1 MIAAFFW
8 FDLGE
13 SIRVGFFRERFASHP
28 LATAAIFFMIYVVT
42 TALSLPTG
50 AVLTIIGGMIFGL
63 VTGTILVSFASTMGA
78 TLAFLCS
85 RFLLKDWV
93 QQKFSRYLEPI
104 NRGVGKDGAFYLFTL
119 RLIPVFPF
127 WVINLLTGLTP
138 IRTRT
143 YYWVSQLAMFP
154 ATVVYVYAGAELG
167 EVEEFSTTGI
177 LQPGLMVALVLLAI
191 FPFIARAIVAAVKRQ
206 RVYRGYQ
213 RPKCFDTNVLV
224 IGAGSGGL
232 VSAYI
237 AAAVKAKVALVEK
250 HQMGGDC
257 LNTGC
262 VPSKTLIRAA
272 NAAHDIRQA
281 DQLGIHTTGVAV
293 DFPKVMARV
302 KEVITQI
309 EPHDSVERYTGL
321 GVDCIQG
328 SAKILSPWQVE
339 IDGQITRAKSLI
351 IATGASPAVPN
362 IPGLEHIDYLTS
374 DTVWNLNELPEK
386 LLVVGTGPIG
396 CELAQAF
403 QRLGSQ
409 VTLAGRAG
417 VVLPKEDTDVSA
429 HIAARFVDEGMEVLC
444 DHSLKSFELLEN
456 TASSSGIV
464 GSCLAIFESDGK
476 ERRIVFDRV
485 LLALGRKPNTAGFG
499 LEELGVP
506 LADNGTVEV
515 DEYLRTKYPN
525 IFACGDV
532 AGPYQFTH
540 AAAHQAWY
548 AVVNALFGRFKKFK
562 VDYSVMPWA
571 TFTAPEVAR
580 VGLNE
585 REALDGGIEYEL
597 TRYNLD
603 DLDRAIADNTAKGFI
618 KVLTVPGKDK
628 ILGATIVG
636 HHGSDLLTEFVSAMK
651 HKLGLN
657 KILGTIHVYPTMSE
671 ANKFLAGNWKR
682 NHAPQKLLYW
692 VEKYHRWVRNK

>member
-104 NRGVGKDGAFYLFTL
+104 NRGVSKDGAFYLFTL

-464 GSCLAIFESDGK
+464 GSGLAIFESDGK

-585 REALDGGIEYEL
+585 REALDRGIEYEL